1 MDSKQ
6 LKGVYQLKQD
16 TYDQMV
22 NEGTTDSSLYF
33 VRDFDGNGKPTSSSI
48 YLGDRKYG
56 EMCNDTI
63 EGNDVEG
70 YDGYSRYVIIED
82 LKEITESSRP
92 FIITKKLNGNNVAIF
107 TGKDF
112 KLETF
117 DGPYIYSTPL
127 LYKLQDDLSIICEDS
142 LSYHILNEGIRNNDS
157 KYLCMH
163 SYWDHNH
170 KDYYPDL
177 EFVDDYYNLRITEY
191 NNQFCLTSDIGMCC
205 TYLYFSNKH
214 NRFHCGLLPS
224 GISNNKQHTLEIY
237 VKQDI

>member
-82 LKEITESSRP
+82 LKEITETGIP
-92 FIITKKLNGNNVAIF
+92 FIVGKKLNALNIAIYPSCDI
-107 TGKDF
+107 TTSVEPIMLTMKD
-112 KLETF
+112 ENTVICN
-117 DGPYIYSTPL
+117 DIYS
-127 LYKLQDDLSIICEDS
+127 LSFLGTAIKRE
-142 LSYHILNEGIRNNDS
+142 
-157 KYLCMH
+157 
-163 SYWDHNH
+163 
-170 KDYYPDL
+170 
-177 EFVDDYYNLRITEY
+177 
-191 NNQFCLTSDIGMCC
+191 SDGKFMR
-205 TYLYFSNKH
+205 YVS
-214 NRFHCGLLPS
+214 
-224 GISNNKQHTLEIY
+224 ISNNNDILFKEDYRHIEISENKTSGVNKY
-237 VKQDI
+237 NKYYIPYLSYDQYSNKFYAPNYKSYSYENYNCYTFYKKQDM

>member
-82 LKEITESSRP
+82 LKEITETGIP
-92 FIITKKLNGNNVAIF
+92 FIVGKKLNALNIAIYPSCDARS
-107 TGKDF
+107 TVVPIMLTMED
-112 KLETF
+112 ENTVICN
-117 DGPYIYSTPL
+117 DIYS
-127 LYKLQDDLSIICEDS
+127 LSFLGTAIKRESDGKFMRNETISSSSHGIVFKEEYWEIKISENKETVGVDKYNKYYIQY
-142 LSYHILNEGIRNNDS
+142 LSYSSIFNKFYGTDYKYSYKNDNCYTFY
-157 KYLCMH
+157 K
-163 SYWDHNH
+163 
-170 KDYYPDL
+170 
-177 EFVDDYYNLRITEY
+177 
-191 NNQFCLTSDIGMCC
+191 
-205 TYLYFSNKH
+205 
-214 NRFHCGLLPS
+214 
-224 GISNNKQHTLEIY
+224 
-237 VKQDI
+237 KQDM